1 MQNLRFNRFY
11 SPDGAVGTG
20 ESSTADLDTFELL
33 NIDDDD
39 KEEIKPLEIGETD
52 EGRGKEEEQ
61 TDKDDKDESEEGK
74 EKEEEIDELKELE
87 EELKEPT
94 EEDLELTTPVRRKE
108 ILAKY
113 PTLFKDF
120 PYLEKAYYR
129 EQQFTE
135 IYPTIQDARISAQK
149 AEILDKA
156 EQQVMSGDI
165 TMFLQAAKAEN
176 QEAFNKIAD
185 NYLPTLRK
193 VDQQAYYH
201 VLGNVIKD
209 TIITMVREGRALGE
223 NGAPLQAAA
232 NVLNQFIFGSQK
244 FQPPTSLAKNVDP
257 QVQEAQKQVTEQR
270 QQQVMQKFA
279 TVRDDLQTRADN
291 VLKATID
298 GHIDPNKAMSAYVK
312 EHATQEAFDSLE
324 NLISKDTRFLGL
336 LDKLW
341 QRAFKS
347 GFDKEST
354 DRIKSAYLSKA
365 KTLLPS
371 VIKTARNK
379 ALRDVAP
386 VVSSEPARRGPI
398 TRGRSASP
406 STSGRIRKASDIPRG
421 MSTLD
426 VLMKD

>member
-1 MQNLRFNRFY
+1 MNLRFNRFY
-11 SPDGAVGTG
+11 SPDEGTG
-20 ESSTADLDTFELL
+20 TSTPAEDLDTFELL
-33 NIDDDD
+33 NADDEVPDEKVEPLD
-39 KEEIKPLEIGETD
+39 IPIEKESEGED
-52 EGRGKEEEQ
+52 EG
-61 TDKDDKDESEEGK
+61 
-74 EKEEEIDELKELE
+74 EKEEKEEVDELKELE
-87 EELKEPT
+87 EELKPPT

-135 IYPTIQDARISAQK
+135 IYPTIQDARISAEK
-149 AEILDKA
+149 AQILDRA
-156 EQQVMSGDI
+156 EREVMNGDI
-165 TMFLQAAKAEN
+165 TMFLEAAKQEN
-176 QEAFNKIAD
+176 VEAFNKIAD

-209 TIITMVREGRALGE
+209 TIITMVREGRSLGDQ
-223 NGAPLQAAA
+223 GAPLTAAA
-232 NVLNQFIFGSQK
+232 NVLNQFIFGSQT
-244 FQPPTSLAKNVDP
+244 FTPPNQLAKKVDP
-257 QVQEAQKQVTEQR
+257 QVQEQQRHYQEQE
-270 QQQVMQKFA
+270 QQRVMNTFT
-279 TVRDDLQTRADN
+279 TVRDDLQHRADN

-298 GHIDPNKAMSAYVK
+298 GHIDPNKTMSEYVK
-312 EHATQEAFDSLE
+312 GHATQEAFDNLE
-324 NLISKDTRFLGL
+324 TLISKDMRFRSL

-341 QRAFKS
+341 ERAFHS

-365 KTLLPS
+365 KTLMPS
-371 VIKTARNK
+371 VIRTARSN
-379 ALRDVAP
+379 ALKDRATSNEEVP
-386 VVSSEPARRGPI
+386 TRKGPI
-398 TRGRSASP
+398 ARGQSTAP
-406 STSGRIRKASDIPRG
+406 SSRGSYRKASDIPRG

>member
-1 MQNLRFNRFY
+1 MNLQFNNLFRVFM
-11 SPDGAVGTG
+11 SPEGGGASIPDATGTS
-20 ESSTADLDTFELL
+20 EDLDTLELL
-33 NIDDDD
+33 NADDEEVKEEPLDLDDDD
-39 KEEIKPLEIGETD
+39 DSSPPV
-52 EGRGKEEEQ
+52 
-61 TDKDDKDESEEGK
+61 
-74 EKEEEIDELKELE
+74 EKEESEDEDELKEIE
-87 EELKEPT
+87 EEIKLPS

-135 IYPTIQDARISAQK
+135 VFPTIQDARISAEK
-149 AEILDKA
+149 AQILDAA
-156 EQQVMSGDI
+156 EKQVMNGDI

-176 QEAFNKIAD
+176 DEAFNKIAD

-209 TIITMVREGRALGE
+209 TIITMVREGRNLGDQ
-223 NGAPLQAAA
+223 GAPLTAAA
-232 NVLNQFIFGSQK
+232 NVLNQFIFGSQQ
-244 FQPPTSLAKNVDP
+244 FTPPGRLSKPVDP
-257 QVQEAQKQVTEQR
+257 QVTQVRQQVQQER
-270 QQQVMQKFA
+270 QQQVMHTF
-279 TVRDDLQTRADN
+279 TNVRDDLQTRADN
-291 VLKATID
+291 VLRSTID
-298 GHIDPNKAMSAYVK
+298 GHIDPNKTMTEYVK
-312 EHATQEAFDSLE
+312 EHATKEAFDKLE
-324 NLISKDTRFLGL
+324 DLIGQDTRFRGM

-341 QRAFKS
+341 ERAFKS

-371 VIKTARNK
+371 VIKSARNK
-379 ALRDVAP
+379 ALRERSDSNQDLMA
-386 VVSSEPARRGPI
+386 SKKGPI
-398 TRGRSASP
+398 ARGSSP
-406 STSGRIRKASDIPRG
+406 RPSSGKFRKASDIPRS

-426 VLMKD
+426 VLMSDK